1 MTAANGDGAAFG
13 SGVITARVRTRDGWA
28 VRHAVLTVTDMAGR
42 QVARVDSS
50 GDGVAA
56 AGPLPPGTYTA
67 IIMATGYAPAARTA
81 VVTAEGPAALGTVVV
96 ERAGGSELPQSG
108 RWTIDPVHSS
118 ITAIAR
124 HFGISSIR
132 GRINRFS
139 GSITI
144 AEPVERSTV
153 RALVEAGSVDTGNK
167 DRDDH
172 LRSADFLDA
181 ANHPDIE
188 YVGTGVTPLGGQ
200 RWAVDGEL
208 TLRGVTRPVRL
219 DLSYL
224 GTGPDPFGGTRAA
237 FRAAT
242 ELHREDFAVSWNQ
255 SFGSGILAVGTTL
268 QIELDIEA
276 VLGDLPQL

>member
-1 MTAANGDGAAFG
+1 MTAGDSDQR
-13 SGVITARVRTRDGWA
+13 SGLITARVRTRDGWA
-28 VRHAVLTVTDMAGR
+28 VRHAVLTVTDMTGH

-50 GDGVAA
+50 GDGEAA

-81 VVTAEGPAALGTVVV
+81 LVTAEGPAALGTVVV
-96 ERAGGSELPQSG
+96 ERSGGSDLPQPG

-118 ITAIAR
+118 VTAVAR

-139 GSITI
+139 GTITI
-144 AEPVERSTV
+144 AEPVEQSTV
-153 RALVEAGSVDTGNK
+153 RARLEADSVDTGNK

-188 YVGTGVTPLGGQ
+188 YDGSGVTPVAGE
-200 RWAVDGEL
+200 RWTVDGQL
-208 TLRGVTRPVRL
+208 VLRGITRPVRL
-219 DLSYL
+219 NLSYL

-237 FRAAT
+237 FRATT
-242 ELHREDFAVSWNQ
+242 ELHRDDFAVSWNQ
-255 SFGSGILAVGTTL
+255 AFGSGILAVGATL
-268 QIELDIEA
+268 QVELDIEA
-276 VLGDLPQL
+276 VLGDLPQS

>member
-1 MTAANGDGAAFG
+1 MTAANGNPG

-42 QVARVDSS
+42 QVARADSS

-56 AGPLPPGTYTA
+56 AGPLSPGTYTA
-67 IIMATGYAPAARTA
+67 IIVATGYAPAARTA

-96 ERAGGSELPQSG
+96 ERAGGSELPPPGQ
-108 RWTIDPVHSS
+108 WTIDPVHSS

-132 GRINRFS
+132 GRLNRFS
-139 GSITI
+139 GSFTI
-144 AEPVERSTV
+144 AEPIERSTV
-153 RALVEAGSVDTGNK
+153 LARMEADSVDTGNK

-181 ANHPDIE
+181 ANHPEIT
-188 YVGTGVTPLGGQ
+188 YAGTGVIPLGGD

-208 TLRGVTRPVRL
+208 TLRGITRPVRL
-219 DLSYL
+219 ELSYL
-224 GTGPDPFGGTRAA
+224 GSGPDPFGGTRAA
-237 FRAAT
+237 FRATT
-242 ELHREDFAVSWNQ
+242 ELHRDEFDVSWNQ
-255 SFGSGILAVGTTL
+255 AFSGILAVGTTL
-268 QIELDIEA
+268 QVELDVEA
-276 VLGDLPQL
+276 VLGDLPAF